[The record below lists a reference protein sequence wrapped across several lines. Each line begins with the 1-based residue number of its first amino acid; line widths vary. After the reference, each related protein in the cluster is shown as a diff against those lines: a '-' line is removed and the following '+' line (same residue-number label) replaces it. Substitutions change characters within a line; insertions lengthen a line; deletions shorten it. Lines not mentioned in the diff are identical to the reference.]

1 MPYVEDFENFNIN
14 ETLPCWIAVGYSFV
28 PLVSYIPSTY
38 YGNKKSKMLRFS
50 NGPTLYASPVITTD
64 IRNTQI
70 SFLLSQSGSN
80 AGVFKVGVMSD
91 ISDESTFELVKRI
104 TMNNYNEQEFF
115 QISLANINLSGPN
128 KYIVFKHEIINNIE
142 ISPDSLNLLMIL
154 FNV

>member
-1 MPYVEDFENFNIN
+1 MNLSGLTKDCAYYVYVASVCGNTQSDWHYYYFKTDCDYSVVLPYVEDFENFNIN

-70 SFLLSQSGSN
+70 GKASCR
-80 AGVFKVGVMSD
+80 
-91 ISDESTFELVKRI
+91 ESV
-104 TMNNYNEQEFF
+104 
-115 QISLANINLSGPN
+115 
-128 KYIVFKHEIINNIE
+128 
-142 ISPDSLNLLMIL
+142 
-154 FNV
+154 